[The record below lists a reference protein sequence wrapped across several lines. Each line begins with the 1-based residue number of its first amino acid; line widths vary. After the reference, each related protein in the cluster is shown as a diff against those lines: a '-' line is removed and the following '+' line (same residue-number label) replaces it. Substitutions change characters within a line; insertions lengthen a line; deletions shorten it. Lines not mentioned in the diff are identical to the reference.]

1 MARIAYPLDG
11 VLLFDKPL
19 GLSSNTALQKVR
31 RLFQAEKAG
40 HTGTLDPLATGLLP
54 VCFGEATKFSTALL
68 DADKIYRARVR
79 LGQTT
84 TTGDAE
90 GDVVACSPI
99 EVDKAKL
106 EEVLPQFMGKISQLP
121 PMYSAIKHQGKPLY
135 EYIRKGE
142 TVDREA
148 RSITIHDLVLERFA
162 GEELEITVRCSKGT
176 YIRTL
181 AEDIGQA
188 LGCGAHLLALRRLA
202 IGRFRLEDAYTW
214 ERLEAMDRP
223 EREACLLPVD
233 CMLQD
238 LPLLELDAEQVTR
251 ISQGQRL
258 VLDRDLA
265 GGKVRLYGGGIFLG
279 LGRLQGRLL
288 APERLLAKVAKNAAL
303 RQIGLEQ

>member
-68 DADKIYRARVR
+68 DADKTYRARIR

-90 GDVVACSPI
+90 GDVLACSPV
-99 EVDKAKL
+99 EVDKARL
-106 EEVLPQFMGKISQLP
+106 EQVISGFIGKINQLP

-135 EYIRKGE
+135 DYIRKGE
-142 TVDREA
+142 TVERKE
-148 RSITIHDLVLERFA
+148 RSVIIHELLLEHFA
-162 GEELEITVRCSKGT
+162 GEEVEITVRCSKGT

-181 AEDIGQA
+181 AEDIGQE

-202 IGRFRLEDAYTW
+202 IGQFSLDDAYAW
-214 ERLEAMDRP
+214 EQLEAMNRP

-233 CMLQD
+233 CMLHD
-238 LPLLELDAEQVTR
+238 LPRLDLDAEQVRR

-258 VLDRDLA
+258 VLEQDWADGRI
-265 GGKVRLYGGGIFLG
+265 RLYGEGIFIG
-279 LGRLQGRLL
+279 LGRLQGKLL

>member
-54 VCFGEATKFSTALL
+54 ICFGEATKFSAALL
-68 DADKIYRARVR
+68 DSDKTYRALVR

-90 GDVVACSPI
+90 GEIISRSQV
-99 EVDKAKL
+99 EVSETQL
-106 EEVLPQFMGKISQLP
+106 PEVLNRFVGEIQQLP
-121 PMYSAIKHQGKPLY
+121 PMHSAIKHQGKPLY

-142 TVDREA
+142 TVDRKA
-148 RSITIHDLVLERFA
+148 RNVTVHELVLERFA
-162 GEELEITVRCSKGT
+162 GEELEIVVRCSKGT

-181 AEDIGQA
+181 AEDIGQV

-202 IGRFRLEDAYTW
+202 SGRFRLEDAYSW
-214 ERLEAMDRP
+214 ERLEYMDKP

-238 LPLLELDAEQVTR
+238 LPLLELEDRQVTR
-251 ISQGQRL
+251 LAQGQRL
-258 VLDRDLA
+258 AFEHALPNGRI
-265 GGKVRLYGGGIFLG
+265 RLYGSGEFIGV
-279 LGRLQGRLL
+279 GRLEGDLL
-288 APERLLAKVAKNAAL
+288 APERLVSKVAKNAAISP
-303 RQIGLEQ
+303 IGLE